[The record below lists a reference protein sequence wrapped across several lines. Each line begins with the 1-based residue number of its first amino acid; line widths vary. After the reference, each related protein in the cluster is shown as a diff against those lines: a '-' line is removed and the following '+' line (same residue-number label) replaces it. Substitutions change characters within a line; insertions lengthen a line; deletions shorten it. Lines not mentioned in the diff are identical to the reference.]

1 MVFEPG
7 QELEDFGNLF
17 DFAMANALAL
27 VIYHRRH
34 SMPYAKGIQHTC
46 TRALVQ
52 KAHCFPSPAICC
64 YVYIAAGE
72 VALPADAKHPWRAA
86 GGRKLLQQA
95 LGTAG
100 SESEYLEVNQNI
112 AGGRFQRACKQ

>member
-27 VIYHRRH
+27 AIYHRRH
-34 SMPYAKGIQHTC
+34 AMPCDAMRCHAPKDFSTLAPEHWYRKHA
-46 TRALVQ
+46 A
-52 KAHCFPSPAICC
+52 SP
-64 YVYIAAGE
+64 VYLLLCIAVGE
-72 VALPADAKHPWRAA
+72 VALPADAKHPWRAT

-95 LGTAG
+95 LGTTG
-100 SESEYLEVNQNI
+100 SESE
-112 AGGRFQRACKQ
+112 

>member
-1 MVFEPG
+1 MVFEAG

-27 VIYHRRH
+27 AIYHRRH
-34 SMPYAKGIQHTC
+34 AMPCAKGIQHWYRKHAT
-46 TRALVQ
+46 
-52 KAHCFPSPAICC
+52 SPVFLLLC
-64 YVYIAAGE
+64 IAVGE

-95 LGTAG
+95 LGTTG
-100 SESEYLEVNQNI
+100 SESE
-112 AGGRFQRACKQ
+112 